1 MNAPRPDKK
10 PVEITTH
17 GDTRV
22 DEYGWLR
29 NADDPDVIAHLEA
42 ENAYAEASLA
52 HVAPFQDSLYREI
65 IGRIQEADSTYPVPF
80 GNFEYY
86 SRTIEGGQYRIYC
99 RREGSDGPEQ
109 ILLDLNEMSEGG
121 YISLGIFDP
130 SPDQQLLA
138 YAIDRDGAE
147 YYTIR
152 FKDLASGKELDD
164 VIEKSSR
171 SLAWSADGQTV
182 LYMTMDHAHRPY
194 RLWAHR
200 LGTPVSEDLMLF
212 EEPDER
218 FYVSLGESRDRRW
231 AVLHIGSPLTGE
243 AHFAPTDDI
252 TSFRLVR
259 ARIEGTD
266 YDCEFAGDRIYIR
279 TDDGAP
285 EYRLVEASTDSPDDW
300 REIIPGRDDVKISG
314 VDAFAKH
321 LVVTERSEGLVRLR
335 VKGADGSDRIVP
347 MPEAAYEVSMGEN
360 HSVETSKVRIVYT
373 SMTTPRSD
381 YELDLDTLELTP
393 LKEDPVL
400 GGYERSRYVTERI
413 FATASD
419 GTKIPMSVVYR
430 EGAKRPGP
438 LVLYGYGSYGASIP
452 AAFSLARISLLDR
465 GVTWVIAH
473 IRGGGELGE
482 AWRNAGKFLK
492 KKATFSD
499 FIACAD
505 HLVDNGFTT
514 REQLAIMG
522 GSAGGLLMGA
532 VMNER
537 PDLCRAVVA
546 QVPFVDSLN
555 TMLDETLPLTVIEYE
570 EWGSPKGPT
579 YYEYMKSY
587 APYENIRE
595 TDYPDVLA
603 TGGLTDPR
611 VGFWEPTKWVAR
623 LRDRATNDPTILLKM
638 QMGAG
643 HGGPAGRYDA
653 FKEVALTYAFILD
666 RIAAA
671 D

>member
-1 MNAPRPDKK
+1 MNAPRPVKK

-22 DEYGWLR
+22 DGYGWLR

-42 ENAYAEASLA
+42 ENAHTEASLA
-52 HVAPFQDSLYREI
+52 HVASLRDELYSEI
-65 IGRIQEADSTYPVPF
+65 IGRIQETDSTYPVPSGDF
-80 GNFEYY
+80 QYY
-86 SRTIEGGQYRIYC
+86 SRTVEGGQYRIHC
-99 RREGSDGPEQ
+99 RRKGADGPEQ
-109 ILLDLNEMSEGG
+109 ILVDLNEMSEGG
-121 YISLGIFDP
+121 YISLGILEP
-130 SPDQQLLA
+130 SPNHQVLA
-138 YAIDRDGAE
+138 YAIDRDGSE
-147 YYTIR
+147 YYTLR
-152 FKDLASGKELDD
+152 FKDLDSGEDLED
-164 VIEKSSR
+164 VIEKVATA
-171 SLAWSADGQTV
+171 LAWSADGETV
-182 LYMTMDHAHRPY
+182 LYTTMDHAHRPY
-194 RLWAHR
+194 RVWAHR
-200 LGTPVSEDLMLF
+200 LGEPVTEDLMLF

-218 FYVSLGESRDRRW
+218 FYVGVGESRDRRW
-231 AVLHIGSPLTGE
+231 AVIHIGSPLTGE
-243 AHFAPTDDI
+243 ARFASTDDI

-259 ARIEGTD
+259 ERAEGTD
-266 YDCEFAGDRIYIR
+266 YECEFAGDRIYIR

-285 EYRLVEASTDSPDDW
+285 EYRLMEASVKEPGDW
-300 REIIPGRDDVKISG
+300 RELIPGRQDVKISG
-314 VDAFAKH
+314 VDAFARH
-321 LVVTERSEGLVRLR
+321 RVITERAQGLIRLR
-335 VKGADGSDRIVP
+335 VIGSDGQDRIVP
-347 MPEAAYEVSMGEN
+347 MPEDAYEVSMGPNE
-360 HSVETSKVRIVYT
+360 SFETSKVRIVYT

-381 YELDLDTLELTP
+381 YELDLDSLELKL

-400 GGYERSRYVTERI
+400 GDYDRSRYVTERL
-413 FATASD
+413 FATAAD
-419 GTKIPMSVVYR
+419 GTQVPMSVVYR
-430 EGAKRPGP
+430 RGIKRPGP

-465 GVTWVIAH
+465 GITWVIAH

-492 KKATFSD
+492 KKTTFTD

-505 HLVDNGFTT
+505 HLVHAGFTT

-555 TMLDETLPLTVIEYE
+555 TMLDESLPLTVIEYE
-570 EWGSPKGPT
+570 EWGSPKDPT

-587 APYENIRE
+587 APYENIHE
-595 TDYPDVLA
+595 AAYPDVLA

-623 LRDRATNDPTILLKM
+623 LREHATNDPVILLKM